1 MEGELSRLLREI
13 LRFRAFSKG
22 MESRKRCTRMFHS
35 IRDVAPSGIFAE
47 SPSKPVTGSS
57 GAAVSL
63 SSTVYNENPLAAL

>member
-1 MEGELSRLLREI
+1 
-13 LRFRAFSKG
+13 
-22 MESRKRCTRMFHS
+22 MFHS

-57 GAAVSL
+57 GAAVGL